1 MTPSFQ
7 MAKVQPPTVLT
18 ENLHG
23 LATSLPR
30 LLRSTDDHKKLLVL
44 NVFLGYLKLLGPLVS
59 RVLSSAPH
67 LHRISKAL
75 MQRSG
80 SWTMP
85 GYYGN
90 TYLLVDHFLDLYRE
104 SSVYRKQAAMVL
116 NETIRGAVGA
126 SVATWGQEGS
136 VGGEGCGLHAL
147 AGGGRKEEEEEEER
161 RAAVVAVIEEY
172 ISERNWDLATVTPH
186 PGDPQDHELLGPST
200 LLSISHGG
208 VRNPASPLLQVVSSS
223 SSSSSSSPTPTV
235 QQLHSNIWQLCIQL
249 EGVACG
255 AHALGPAFRPLL
267 MTSLYA
273 VLEKAGD
280 EALPVSQAALACA
293 RGVAGACGY
302 ASTRQL
308 IADNS
313 DYLLNDVSLNL
324 HRLQRNPQ
332 VIRKSWSGPLTA
344 GQSAPSTSLGNP
356 GGPPSGRDESS
367 GADLADMTA
376 LDVRQFLLD
385 YSRQKELAEGIGAE
399 EEEEEEGEEPVAP
412 PPAEEEEEEEEEEGV
427 DVKKELPAHVV
438 ITKQVM
444 QRCTHLLLTD
454 DDPRAVLRAFQVL
467 CTLGEACGDF
477 LRSRVSKEVLPRLR
491 SSLAQQA
498 PASARAGPIY
508 SHTLAYKLQLAV
520 LQGLG
525 ALCQRLRLGEAD
537 LDAVCDA
544 CIPYLSCRQPIKLQ
558 EACL

>member
-1 MTPSFQ
+1 VWYRMVGLVMDDAQLRGLVPGETGPAGRLGR
-7 MAKVQPPTVLT
+7 AKELVV
-18 ENLHG
+18 
-23 LATSLPR
+23 
-30 LLRSTDDHKKLLVL
+30 LRSPAWAKATAERLGGLLKRLISCTAAHRHWRVRLELVELADH
-44 NVFLGYLKLLGPLVS
+44 LLG
-59 RVLSSAPH
+59 RCG
-67 LHRISKAL
+67 
-75 MQRSG
+75 G
-80 SWTMP
+80 S
-85 GYYGN
+85 
-90 TYLLVDHFLDLYRE
+90 L
-104 SSVYRKQAAMVL
+104 
-116 NETIRGAVGA
+116 GADC
-126 SVATWGQEGS
+126 S
-136 VGGEGCGLHAL
+136 
-147 AGGGRKEEEEEEER
+147 
-161 RAAVVAVIEEY
+161 
-172 ISERNWDLATVTPH
+172 
-186 PGDPQDHELLGPST
+186 
-200 LLSISHGG
+200 
-208 VRNPASPLLQVVSSS
+208 
-223 SSSSSSSPTPTV
+223 
-235 QQLHSNIWQLCIQL
+235 LHSNIWQLCIQL

-332 VIRKSWSGPLTA
+332 APKVLSVVLAHSDPSLLPLVGDIVQDVLLALDLSYDHTA
-344 GQSAPSTSLGNP
+344 ALLGNP

-412 PPAEEEEEEEEEEGV
+412 PPAEEEEEEEGV

-438 ITKQVM
+438 IAKQVM
-444 QRCTHLLLTD
+444 QRCTHLLSDPSLSIRLKVLDIVPLCVCVLREKEDELLPMVHGCWPALLRRLTD
-454 DDPRAVLRAFQVL
+454 DDPRAVLRAFQ
-467 CTLGEACGDF
+467 TGGRERHWRRAAD
-477 LRSRVSKEVLPRLR
+477 EVERCYWV
-491 SSLAQQA
+491 
-498 PASARAGPIY
+498 GVY

-558 EACL
+558 EACLSVFHHLIQVDPDAFWLTLSQLHSPVTYSPPPHPLLQPFRVGSAAHHGPRDQYTHNLERLLRDEFGAVP